1 MSQRQENIALAHRW
15 FEELWNQGRF
25 EAIDEMADTTAVGR
39 GQMLHD
45 APIDLEQFR
54 EFAHH
59 LRSAFPDFH
68 VTIDDTIADEDR
80 VVLRWRADMT
90 HSGQFLRY
98 PATGKRVAIAGIT
111 IFRIKDGKIVAGWDK
126 WDQLG
131 MLEQIGA
138 VPVQYPKPSVAA

>member
-1 MSQRQENIALAHRW
+1 MSQREENVALAHRW
-15 FEELWNQGRF
+15 FDALWNQGRF
-25 EAIDEMADTTAVGR
+25 EVIDEMADSGAVGQ

-45 APIDLEQFR
+45 VPIDLEEFR
-54 EFAHH
+54 KFARH
-59 LRSAFPDFH
+59 LRSAFPDFR
-68 VTIDDTIADEDR
+68 VKIDDTIAEEDR

-98 PATGKRVAIAGIT
+98 APTQKKVAIAGIT
-111 IFRIKDGKIVAGWDK
+111 IFRIRNGKIVAGWDK

-138 VPVQYPKPSVAA
+138 VPEQYPRPGVAA

>member
-1 MSQRQENIALAHRW
+1 MSQKQENITLAHRW
-15 FEELWNQGRF
+15 FEDLWNRGRF
-25 EAIDEMADTTAVGR
+25 EAIDEMADATAVGR

-45 APIDLEQFR
+45 APIDLKQFR

-68 VTIDDTIADEDR
+68 VTIEDTIADEDR
-80 VVLRWRADMT
+80 VVLRWRANMT
-90 HSGQFLRY
+90 HTGQFLHY
-98 PATGKRVAIAGIT
+98 LPTGKKVAVSGIT
-111 IFRIKDGKIVAGWDK
+111 IFRIRDGKIVAGWDN

-138 VPVQYPKPSVAA
+138 VPEQYPKSSAAD